1 MPTCNHSS
9 FVTKNCVTQYQI
21 WKQFW
26 KGEKNLLKD
35 SIAALES
42 CDENGLPII
51 YTYVK
56 GLATQ
61 PVSTASA
68 ESTFSF
74 LRRLKTW

>member
-1 MPTCNHSS
+1 M
-9 FVTKNCVTQYQI
+9 
-21 WKQFW
+21 
-26 KGEKNLLKD
+26 GKNLLKD

-51 YTYVK
+51 YAHVK

-68 ESTFSF
+68 ERTFSF